1 MDESGRR
8 AAEQGGGTGE
18 PVQTEGIGDTPL
30 RPEERPTY
38 RTDPSAG
45 DASTVTD
52 GVSPAAEPRPWIAIG
67 VALLVVFIA
76 ILAWAVV
83 QPLL

>member
-1 MDESGRR
+1 MSGSGRPDALVR
-8 AAEQGGGTGE
+8 DVAKAS
-18 PVQTEGIGDTPL
+18 VAEGIGDTPL
-30 RPEERPTY
+30 RPEERPTD

-45 DASTVTD
+45 DASTITD

-67 VALLVVFIA
+67 VVLLVVFVA
-76 ILAWAVV
+76 ILAWAAV

>member
-1 MDESGRR
+1 MDDSERR
-8 AAEQGGGTGE
+8 AAGQGGGIGE
-18 PVQTEGIGDTPL
+18 PVQAEGIGDTPL
-30 RPEERPTY
+30 SPEERPTY

-52 GVSPAAEPRPWIAIG
+52 GVSPGAEPRPWIAIG
-67 VALLVVFIA
+67 VVLLVVFLA
-76 ILAWAVV
+76 ILAWAIV

>member
-1 MDESGRR
+1 MDQSGRR
-8 AAEQGGGTGE
+8 ATGEGGGIGE
-18 PVQTEGIGDTPL
+18 PVQEEGIGDTPL
-30 RPEERPTY
+30 RPEERPAY
-38 RTDPSAG
+38 RTDQSAG

-52 GVSPAAEPRPWIAIG
+52 GVSPAAEPRPWIAVG
-67 VALLVVFIA
+67 VVLLVVFLA

>member
-1 MDESGRR
+1 MDESGRH
-8 AAEQGGGTGE
+8 AAGQGGGIGE
-18 PVQTEGIGDTPL
+18 PVQAEGIGDTPL
-30 RPEERPTY
+30 RPDERPTY

-67 VALLVVFIA
+67 VALLVVFVA

>member
-8 AAEQGGGTGE
+8 AAGQRGSIGE
-18 PVQTEGIGDTPL
+18 PVQAEGIGDSPL

-67 VALLVVFIA
+67 VVLLVVFVA
-76 ILAWAVV
+76 ILAFAVV